1 MGRHYPPEV
10 GMFLRAFLVFAC
22 CAFEAVAQGGPA
34 ARVEQMAWLQG
45 YWEAEGLGGQVQET
59 WMPPRDGVMLGA
71 FRLSKPD
78 RKGFYELFAIEEH
91 EGSLRFAVKHFHP
104 DWVGWEEKDRAQLF
118 PLTRIAEGEAEFRG
132 FVFRRESADAVRIT
146 FTITMKDGRRSEQSL
161 RLTRRK
167 L

>member
-1 MGRHYPPEV
+1 
-10 GMFLRAFLVFAC
+10 MFLRALLLFAWC
-22 CAFEAVAQGGPA
+22 TLDAAAQVAPA

-71 FRLSKPD
+71 FRLVRRD
-78 RKGFYELFAIEEH
+78 GKGFYELFAIEEH
-91 EGSLRFAVKHFHP
+91 QGSLRFAVKHFHP
-104 DWVGWEEKDRAQLF
+104 DWVGWEEKDRAQVF
-118 PLTRIAEGEAEFRG
+118 ALTRIGDGEAQFGG

-146 FTITMKDGRRSEQSL
+146 FAVTQKDGSRAEQVL
-161 RLTRRK
+161 RLARRK